1 MKQRKFYYL
10 IEQLD
15 IDGDKQSDGFLISQY
30 KIDKHNNKIFTKNK
44 YVTFKDFKNYAHK
57 FITKSKKKGGL
68 MKPNQQDF
76 QVVYMNKEEFN
87 NYMNNVNNMNK
98 YPPHYPHHPPNYPHH
113 YPPHYQEQYPP
124 AITVQG
130 TQQSSFASNFTSGL
144 GGGLGVGIGAAV
156 GDSLMEGLFGM

>member
-1 MKQRKFYYL
+1 MKQRKYYYL

-44 YVTFKDFKNYAHK
+44 YVTFKDFKHYAHK

-98 YPPHYPHHPPNYPHH
+98 YPPQHQHQYQYQQPYPY
-113 YPPHYQEQYPP
+113 QYPP

-144 GGGLGVGIGAAV
+144 GGGLGVGIGVAV

>member
-1 MKQRKFYYL
+1 MKQRKYYYL

-44 YVTFKDFKNYAHK
+44 YVTFKDFKHYAHK

-87 NYMNNVNNMNK
+87 NYMNK
-98 YPPHYPHHPPNYPHH
+98 YPPQYQQPYPY
-113 YPPHYQEQYPP
+113 QYPP

-156 GDSLMEGLFGM
+156 GDSLMDGLFGM

>member
-1 MKQRKFYYL
+1 MKQRKYYYL

-44 YVTFKDFKNYAHK
+44 YVTFKAFKHYAHK

-98 YPPHYPHHPPNYPHH
+98 YPPQHQHQHQHQYQYQQPYPY
-113 YPPHYQEQYPP
+113 QYPP

>member
-1 MKQRKFYYL
+1 MKQRKYYYL

-44 YVTFKDFKNYAHK
+44 YVTFKDFKHYAHK

-98 YPPHYPHHPPNYPHH
+98 YPPQHQHQYQYQQPYPY
-113 YPPHYQEQYPP
+113 QYPP